1 MSDDTKDFS
10 GFADSITTNGEEH
23 PNPIAVDT
31 QINTADL
38 EWEFQ
43 NHPNKYAWWAFLA
56 EHAKAEVEQLKN
68 ELNILYAQLD
78 AKARN
83 QARMDEEDAR
93 KNKQKPVRLTEKMV
107 ENVVITSPEYQDKM
121 QELIEAKKNAGLA
134 AAGKSAM
141 DHRRD
146 MLLQIGANYRTE
158 GQADPVILKEAAREK
173 ARERAARKKEEA
185 KAKPP
190 GKLPPKQPPGKR
202 PPGKRVPG
210 K

>member
-23 PNPIAVDT
+23 ANPIAEDT
-31 QINTADL
+31 LINTADL
-38 EWEFQ
+38 EWEFE
-43 NHPNKYAWWAFLA
+43 NHPTKYAWWAFLA
-56 EHAKAEVEQLKN
+56 EHAKSEVEQQKN
-68 ELNILYAQLD
+68 ELNIMYAQLD

-93 KNKQKPVRLTEKMV
+93 QNKQKPVRITEKMV
-107 ENVVITSPEYQDKM
+107 ENIVVTSPDYQDLM
-121 QELIEAKKNAGLA
+121 QGLIEAKKNAGLA

-158 GQADPVILKEAAREK
+158 GQADPVILKEAAKDRARARAQKK
-173 ARERAARKKEEA
+173 AEA
-185 KAKPP
+185 
-190 GKLPPKQPPGKR
+190 PKQPPKKR
-202 PPGKRVPG
+202 PPGKRPG
-210 K
+210 KR

>member
-1 MSDDTKDFS
+1 MSDDSKDFS

-23 PNPIAVDT
+23 GNPIARDV
-31 QINTADL
+31 QINTMDL

-43 NHPNKYAWWAFLA
+43 NHPERYAWWAFLA
-56 EHAKAEVEQLKN
+56 EHAKAEVEQVKN
-68 ELNILYAQLD
+68 ELAVLYAQLD

-93 KNKQKPVRLTEKMV
+93 KAKQKPIKLTEKMV
-107 ENVVITSPEYQDKM
+107 ENIVITSPHYQEKV

-134 AAGKSAM
+134 AAGRDAM
-141 DHRRD
+141 NHRRD

-158 GQADPVILKEAAREK
+158 GQADPVILKEAARER
-173 ARERAARKKEEA
+173 ARDRARKKAEA
-185 KAKPP
+185 EAETVN
-190 GKLPPKQPPGKR
+190 KQPPGKR